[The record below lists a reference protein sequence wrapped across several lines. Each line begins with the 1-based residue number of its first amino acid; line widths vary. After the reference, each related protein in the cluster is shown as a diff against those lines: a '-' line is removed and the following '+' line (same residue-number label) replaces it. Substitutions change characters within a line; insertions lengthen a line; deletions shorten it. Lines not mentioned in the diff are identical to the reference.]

1 MDDPFRPSLA
11 KFAKLGHTF
20 LIPWTSEPI
29 TIMAGFESARLQS
42 IEGPLVLESPFDM
55 TDVKLV
61 TMLHELSGS
70 SNSYDDAFS
79 SRTEQN
85 SEDMSMAG
93 ALSVGCPILKGEVSG
108 KYSKTIK
115 ESKDVSESVHAT
127 SLLWAQRL
135 TEMHRTCGY
144 LDRGPTELDV

>member
-11 KFAKLGHTF
+11 KFARLGHTF

-29 TIMAGFESARLQS
+29 AILAGFESARLQS
-42 IEGPLVLESPFDM
+42 IEGPFVLESPFDM

-70 SNSYDDAFS
+70 SNSYDDVFS

-85 SEDMSMAG
+85 SDHMSMAG
-93 ALSVGCPILKGEVSG
+93 SLGVGCPVLKGEVSG
-108 KYSKTIK
+108 NYSKTIK
-115 ESKDVSESVHAT
+115 ESKDVSEAGHAT
-127 SLLWAQRL
+127 SIVDHA
-135 TEMHRTCGY
+135 
-144 LDRGPTELDV
+144 